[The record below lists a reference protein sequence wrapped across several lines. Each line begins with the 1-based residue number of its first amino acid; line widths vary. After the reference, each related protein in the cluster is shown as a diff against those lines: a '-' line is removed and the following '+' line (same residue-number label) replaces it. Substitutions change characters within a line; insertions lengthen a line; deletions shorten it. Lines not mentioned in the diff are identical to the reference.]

1 MGCNVFMVSGVDGTS
16 RLVSIQGDN
25 AMEIVGKRT
34 GLKLWMGVLVV
45 LMVAGLACGSV
56 APTSTAEPVL
66 ATSAI
71 EPRVPEPTQAIATA
85 PAETAEPVLA
95 TSAIEPTIPEPTQA
109 IATAP
114 VEVELPGDANWL
126 LDLLDGEPLIE
137 GTFVTL
143 KFDGEVLGGFDG
155 CNSYGGRSQDGMSVA
170 DVDGRIS
177 VPPLASTA
185 KGCIEPEGVL
195 DQGDAY
201 LSALMQGQ
209 RFRVDGDQLEIFD
222 GDGVARLLFVRQMP
236 LSGAPVDLARTTW
249 RLVMDD
255 ESEGEFR
262 PATMAFIDDR
272 LIIGGTA
279 CRGFFA
285 TYRATYGLSEG
296 SVRFPSK
303 SMIWSHEPCEGE
315 ARMLEGEFGDF
326 LTWAREYAVDEGGGS
341 RRLRIWSVRGKTLT
355 FEPLAPI
362 VDDVVNSE
370 WVLEAIVEMREID
383 PGFWSTRQTR
393 VVEGTEL
400 TIIFDDHISG
410 SAGCNSYG
418 AEAKFGDGS
427 IRIDAEQFFWQE
439 KLCETE
445 GVMEQEERYLE
456 MLAGVIKFGVFG
468 DGLYLQ
474 TEDDVFLVFE
484 VRLGRRLG

>member
-1 MGCNVFMVSGVDGTS
+1 
-16 RLVSIQGDN
+16 
-25 AMEIVGKRT
+25 MEIICKRT
-34 GLKLWMGVLVV
+34 GLRLWMGVFVVV
-45 LMVAGLACGSV
+45 LMVAGVGCGNV
-56 APTSTAEPVL
+56 APTSTAEPVV
-66 ATSAI
+66 ATSM
-71 EPRVPEPTQAIATA
+71 VEPTVPVPTQIVATA
-85 PAETAEPVLA
+85 
-95 TSAIEPTIPEPTQA
+95 SA
-109 IATAP
+109 
-114 VEVELPGDANWL
+114 EVELPGDATWIL
-126 LDLLDGEPLIE
+126 SLLDGEPLIE

-143 KFDGEVLGGFDG
+143 KFDGDVVGGFDG

-201 LSALMQGQ
+201 LSALMQSQ

-222 GDGVARLLFVRQMP
+222 GDGVARLVFVRQMP
-236 LSGAPVDLARTTW
+236 LSGEPVDLAGSAW

-285 TYRATYGLSEG
+285 TYGLSEG

-303 SMIWSHEPCEGE
+303 SMIRSHEPCEGE
-315 ARMLEGEFGDF
+315 ARRLEGEFGDF
-326 LTWAREYAVDEGGGS
+326 MTWARDYAVDWEGGS
-341 RRLRIWSVRGKTLT
+341 KRLRIWSVRGKTLT
-355 FEPLAPI
+355 FEPLPP
-362 VDDVVNSE
+362 VVEDVVDTE
-370 WVLEAIVEMREID
+370 WVLEAVVEMREID
-383 PGFWSTRQTR
+383 PGFWDTRQTR
-393 VVEGTEL
+393 LVEGTEL

-418 AEAKFGDGS
+418 AGAEFGDGS
-427 IRIDAEQFFWQE
+427 ITIDTDTFFWQQV
-439 KLCETE
+439 LCEAE
-445 GVMEQEERYLE
+445 GVMEQEERYLDL
-456 MLAGVIKFGVFG
+456 LAGVTKFGVFG
-468 DGLYLQ
+468 DGLYLL
-474 TEDDVFLVFE
+474 TEDDVFLVFR
-484 VRLGRRLG
+484 VR